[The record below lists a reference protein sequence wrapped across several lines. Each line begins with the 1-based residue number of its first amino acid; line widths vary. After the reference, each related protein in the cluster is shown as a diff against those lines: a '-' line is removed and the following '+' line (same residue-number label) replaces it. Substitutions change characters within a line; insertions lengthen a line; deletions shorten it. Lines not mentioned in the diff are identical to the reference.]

1 MNNRKRETILNR
13 IRELDPKSEIA
24 QIDIPNNKITYNTA
38 INLHRAINNLTDEEV
53 VRAYY
58 LTLLW
63 KEKEYAIEKF
73 ELEDERLIGNKA
85 KKTRVRVD
93 IRVNKNSHPF
103 MIFETKDIDSFERDE
118 VDDIK
123 SQLFN
128 VAGVIDPE
136 AENLKWLIYCS
147 VDVNINGDIEEF
159 VKVID
164 YSYFRT
170 FDKWDAK
177 GRISHKV
184 IPKKYG
190 TKVIERFV
198 KGGLDAYQKKHKSD
212 PDFEVLALKPFIP
225 KERLEKIRKKL
236 HDTLWAGGKKEY
248 NKIFFNLV
256 KLVLAKIYDEKETQE
271 GEIYKFQIVYISK
284 DGGAVEDLIK
294 TTANINDLYT
304 KAFFDKDYLG
314 IDKTELEAL
323 KKREGAIDLIEF
335 EDQEIAFILDEFQ
348 QYEFT
353 NTDFEFLGE
362 FFEAIIRE
370 EFKQSVGQY
379 FTHKNIVDFI
389 LYSLEYD
396 KLLIKLI
403 KNERRMPYLI
413 DPSCGSGTFLIQAIK
428 LTHNLISS
436 KRKELEKVSTGVEE
450 FLGSNFPAT
459 KKQVWAQEY
468 LYAIDFSALLG
479 ITTKVNMILHGD
491 GHVHTYAKDALS
503 DLSDFSG
510 KLNRKEKSKVYEK
523 DVNENFDVI
532 ISNPPFATSL
542 DPRTELKLKELY
554 TFGNNEVS
562 ENLFIERYYQLLR
575 ENGRLGVVLPE
586 SVFDTTKNTYI
597 RLFLFKYFWIKSIV
611 SLSGG
616 QKRGAFAP
624 YTATKTCL
632 FFGQKKTIEDV
643 KEWDEI
649 WNKHQKEYYRIL
661 SELKTKIDKK
671 TTFSIEE
678 QKEILNGFKALFKI
692 HFEDEDE
699 SKDFPYILDKY
710 TKLLKDKRLSDQ
722 LKEWWIFY
730 EVSNYFVKTHPIKST
745 YPVFHVEEIGYKR
758 TKRGERKR
766 PNYLYNSSHDGTKE
780 TIVINTDAPATVLDT
795 IRRDIKWD

>member
-1 MNNRKRETILNR
+1 MNNRKREIILNR
-13 IRELDPKSEIA
+13 IKELDPEA
-24 QIDIPNNKITYNTA
+24 EVAEIDIPTNKITYNSK
-38 INLHRAINNLTDEEV
+38 INLHRVITNLTDEEI
-53 VRAYY
+53 VRAYF
-58 LTLLW
+58 LTILF
-63 KEKEYAIEKF
+63 KDKEYAIEKF
-73 ELEDERLIGNKA
+73 ELEDEYLIGNKQ

-103 MIFETKDIDSFERDE
+103 MIFETKEIDDFEKDE
-118 VDDIK
+118 VEDIK

-136 AENLKWLIYCS
+136 AENLKWLIYCT
-147 VDVNINGDIEEF
+147 VDVNTNGDIEEL

-164 YSYFRT
+164 YTYFRT
-170 FDKWDAK
+170 FDKWDDK

-198 KGGLDAYQKKHKSD
+198 KGGVEAYQRKHKTE
-212 PDFEVLALKPFIP
+212 PDFEVLGLKPFIP
-225 KERLEKIRKKL
+225 RERLEKLRKKL

-256 KLVLAKIYDEKETQE
+256 KLVLAKVYDEKETQD
-271 GEIYKFQIVYISK
+271 GEIYKFQIVYVSK
-284 DGGAVEDLIK
+284 NGTTIEDLEK
-294 TTANINDLYT
+294 TTENVSELYG

-314 IDKTELEAL
+314 IDKEELEAL

-335 EDQEIAFILDEFQ
+335 EDQEIAFILEEFQ

-370 EFKQSVGQY
+370 EFKQSIGQY
-379 FTHKNIVDFI
+379 FTHRNIVDFI
-389 LYSLEYD
+389 LYGLEFD
-396 KLLIKLI
+396 KLTIKLLN
-403 KNERRMPYLI
+403 KERRLPYII

-436 KRKELEKVSTGVEE
+436 KRKDLEKVSTGLEE
-450 FLGSNFPAT
+450 FLSSNFPQT

-468 LYAIDFSALLG
+468 LYGIDFSALLG

-503 DLSDFSG
+503 DLDNFSA
-510 KLNRKEKSKVYEK
+510 KLKHKKHSEIYEK
-523 DVNENFDVI
+523 EVNENFDVI

-554 TFGNNEVS
+554 AFGDKEVS
-562 ENLFIERYYQLLR
+562 ENLFIERYYQLLK

-597 RLFLFKYFWIKSIV
+597 RIFLFKYFWVKSIV
-611 SLSGG
+611 SLMGG

-624 YTATKTCL
+624 YTSTKTCL
-632 FFGQKKTIEDV
+632 FFAQKKTTDEV
-643 KEWDEI
+643 KEWDKVWDKNE
-649 WNKHQKEYYRIL
+649 QDYYKIL
-661 SELKTKIDKK
+661 SELKSKIGKSI
-671 TTFSIEE
+671 TFSTEE
-678 QKEILNGFKALFKI
+678 QKEIIEGFKSLFKV
-692 HFEDEDE
+692 HFEEEDE
-699 SKDFPYILDKY
+699 KRDFAYILNKY
-710 TKLLKDKRLSDQ
+710 TELMKDKRIKD
-722 LKEWWIFY
+722 WWIFY
-730 EVSNYFVKTHPIKST
+730 EVSKYFMKNHPTKST
-745 YPVFHVEEIGYKR
+745 YQVFHVEEIGYKR

-766 PNYLYNSSHDGTKE
+766 PNYLYNIVSKDGKE
-780 TIVINTDAPATVLDT
+780 TIHINTENPTTVLEVM
-795 IRRDIKWD
+795 RGSIKWE

>member
-1 MNNRKRETILNR
+1 MDNSKRETILNR

-24 QIDIPNNKITYNTA
+24 KIDIPNNKIEYSTA
-38 INLHRAINNLTDEEV
+38 INQHRAITNLTGEEI
-53 VRAYY
+53 VRAYF
-58 LTLLW
+58 LTVLW
-63 KEKEYAIEKF
+63 KEKEYAIDKF
-73 ELEDERLIGNKA
+73 ELEDEHLIGNKA
-85 KKTRVRVD
+85 KKTKVRID

-118 VDDIK
+118 VEDIK

-128 VAGVIDPE
+128 VGGVIDPE

-147 VDVNINGDIEEF
+147 VDVNTSGGIEEF

-170 FDKWDAK
+170 FEKWDSK

-190 TKVIERFV
+190 TRVIERFV
-198 KGGLDAYQKKHKSD
+198 KGGLEAYERKHKSE
-212 PDFEVLALKPFIP
+212 PDFEVLALKPLIP
-225 KERLEKIRKKL
+225 KERLEKLRKKL
-236 HDTLWAGGKKEY
+236 HDTLWSGGKRGD

-256 KLVLAKIYDEKETQE
+256 KLVLAKVYDEKETQD

-284 DGGAVEDLIK
+284 NGGAEEDLLK
-294 TTANINDLYT
+294 TTENVNELYSR
-304 KAFFDKDYLG
+304 AFFDKEYLG
-314 IDKTELEAL
+314 IDKEELEAL
-323 KKREGAIDLIEF
+323 KKREGAIDLIEL
-335 EDQEIAFILDEFQ
+335 EDQEIAFILDELQ

-389 LYSLEYD
+389 LYGIEFD
-396 KLLIKLI
+396 KLLIKLM
-403 KNERRMPYLI
+403 KNERRMPYMI

-428 LTHNLISS
+428 LTRNLVNS
-436 KRKELEKVSTGVEE
+436 KRKELEKVSTGLEE
-450 FLGSNFPAT
+450 FLGSNFPQT

-468 LYAIDFSALLG
+468 LYGIDFSALLG
-479 ITTKVNMILHGD
+479 ITTKVNMVLHGD

-503 DLSDFSG
+503 DLSGFSD
-510 KLNRKEKSKVYEK
+510 KLSHKKSSEVYEK
-523 DVNENFDVI
+523 EVNEKFDVV

-554 TFGNNEVS
+554 TFGDKEVS
-562 ENLFIERYYQLLR
+562 ENLFIERYYQLLK

-597 RLFLFKYFWIKSIV
+597 RLFLFKYFWIKAIV
-611 SLSGG
+611 SLPGG

-624 YTATKTCL
+624 YTSTKTCL
-632 FFGQKKTIEDV
+632 FFGQKKTVDEV
-643 KEWDEI
+643 KEWDDVWDKNE
-649 WNKHQKEYYRIL
+649 KEYYKIV
-661 SELKTKIDKK
+661 SELRTKIDKK
-671 TTFSIEE
+671 ITFSIEE
-678 QKEILNGFKALFKI
+678 QKKIVEGFKSLFKV
-692 HFEDEDE
+692 HFEEEDE
-699 SKDFPYILDKY
+699 AKDFSYILDKY
-710 TKLLKDKRLSDQ
+710 SGLMKDKRLSTQ
-722 LKEWWIFY
+722 LKDWWIFY
-730 EVSNYFVKTHPIKST
+730 EVSKYFDKNHPIKST

-766 PNYLYNSSHDGTKE
+766 PNYLYNSSSEGIE
-780 TIVINTDAPATVLDT
+780 INTEKPTTVLDA
-795 IRRDIKWD
+795 IRGEVKWD